1 MLASRT
7 RVCRPAG
14 VALAALM
21 LASQVAVPAARAQ
34 TPRGGA
40 RPGALSPEVQ
50 RAVNS
55 QRQLR
60 VEGSWGS
67 ALVLRPV
74 LADRVLTFESLAME
88 SPSLAISGQAPR
100 SLAMDEVSRITVRG
114 NASRTGAAVG
124 SAIGAAAG
132 VAAGIGLARG
142 GAGPGAS
149 FSTGGEVFGGGL
161 AGAMVGCAVGG
172 LIGAVIGSRFH
183 EWHVIYVRPR

>member
-7 RVCRPAG
+7 RVCRPVG
-14 VALAALM
+14 VALASLM
-21 LASQVAVPAARAQ
+21 LAGQVAVPAAQAQ

-40 RPGALSPEVQ
+40 QTRALSPEVQ
-50 RAVNS
+50 RAINS
-55 QRQLR
+55 QQMLR
-60 VEGSWGS
+60 VEGTWGS

-74 LADRVLTFESLAME
+74 VGDRVLTFESLAAE
-88 SPSLAISGQAPR
+88 SPSLAADGQAR
-100 SLAMDEVSRITVRG
+100 QSLAMEEVSRITVRG

-124 SAIGAAAG
+124 SAIGAVTG
-132 VAAGIGLARG
+132 VAAGIGIARG

-172 LIGAVIGSRFH
+172 LLGAVIGSRFH
-183 EWHVIYVRPR
+183 EWHVIYARPR